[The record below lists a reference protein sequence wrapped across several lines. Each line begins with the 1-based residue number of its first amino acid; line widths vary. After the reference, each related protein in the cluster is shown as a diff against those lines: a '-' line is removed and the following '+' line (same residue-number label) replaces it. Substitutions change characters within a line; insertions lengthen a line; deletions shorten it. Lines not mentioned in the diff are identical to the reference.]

1 MRAVGLASILM
12 CSGLLLAACGDNET
26 TTSDSG
32 LDSGVDG
39 SRDGAVDATVDA
51 RMVDSQTPDAAI
63 PSALLVDSDDAT
75 SAIRPRIA
83 VNANGTALAVWMA
96 NCTTVPPASRVDC
109 QDIWGN
115 RFNGTS
121 WGAATL
127 LDTLPG
133 LIPANSTVEYPSVCI
148 DSAGNGVATWSQND
162 GTKGRTYVART
173 NGGTWAAAEILD
185 DNSGATARR
194 SRCAAGNGTAVVVW
208 EQGATAA
215 TGPRDIWAS
224 RLTGTTWSPAQRI
237 ETMPE
242 HAQDIA
248 VAMDAQGNAVAVWRQ
263 FRTGTTPPPTPP
275 FDMWSN
281 RLNGTSGNWGTAE
294 LIENED
300 TAGTNGVVNPSVAM
314 NAAGT
319 AVAVWADQS
328 AGGSLGDVK
337 ANRFS
342 GTTWG
347 TAERIENST
356 SQFTEA
362 RIALDGTGRG
372 IAVWQQEEGNNV
384 KSAIGNIMSSAG
396 TWGTLTPLETFPGDA
411 NSIRV
416 AAGGNG
422 SGIVVWNQTV
432 SGGNSHITGV
442 TVMNGVFT
450 ATPQLVESQNGSSG
464 DVDVGMD
471 NSGRAIVIWVQNITP
486 ATRTD
491 IFSARLP

>member
-96 NCTTVPPASRVDC
+96 NCTTTTRTDC
-109 QDIWGN
+109 ADIWGN
-115 RFNGTS
+115 KFNGTS
-121 WGAATL
+121 WGTATL
-127 LDTLPG
+127 LDTIAG
-133 LIPANSTVEYPSVCI
+133 AIPATSTPEYPDVCI

-162 GTKGRTYVART
+162 GTKPRTYAVRNT
-173 NGGTWAAAEILD
+173 SGTWSAAEILD
-185 DNSGATARR
+185 DNSSPTARR
-194 SRCAAGNGTAVVVW
+194 SRCATGNGTAVVVW
-208 EQGATAA
+208 EQGPTAA
-215 TGPRDIWAS
+215 AGPRDIWAS
-224 RLTGTTWSPAQRI
+224 RLTGTTWSPAALI
-237 ETMPE
+237 ETRAE
-242 HAQDIA
+242 HAQDVD
-248 VAMDAQGNAVAVWRQ
+248 VAMDSSGNAVAVWRQ
-263 FRTGTTPPPTPP
+263 SRTTGAAFP

-294 LIENED
+294 LIETED
-300 TAGTNGVVNPSVAM
+300 TAGTNGVVNPTVAM
-314 NAAGT
+314 NGAGV

-328 AGGSLGDVK
+328 AGGALGDVK
-337 ANRFS
+337 ANRYN
-342 GTTWG
+342 GTSWG

-362 RIALDGTGRG
+362 RIAVDSMGR
-372 IAVWQQEEGNNV
+372 AVAAWQQEEGNNI

-422 SGIVVWNQTV
+422 GGIVVWNQTV